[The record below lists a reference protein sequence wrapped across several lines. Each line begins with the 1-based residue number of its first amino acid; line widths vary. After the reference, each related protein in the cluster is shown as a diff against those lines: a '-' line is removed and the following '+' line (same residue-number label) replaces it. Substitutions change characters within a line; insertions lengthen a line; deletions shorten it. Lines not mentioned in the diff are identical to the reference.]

1 MDTPHTSLIDTDR
14 QRLRTAVRLLVAA
27 AALALVG
34 IFGFGM
40 FTGAGGY
47 FDEATTDEAL
57 RDYYWQIWGILLPLA
72 IATVISGVA
81 LLLMAGVLRRMR
93 SGWTAA
99 VTRVAQWVIVPATVL
114 ASVPYWMGPRG
125 DDGPDLP
132 SWLEPV
138 SGIAGTLGYAAVLA
152 MGVAI
157 FGLPMPKW
165 TGAALIL
172 GALAA
177 YVTFLPLFVF
187 VGTLAGG
194 IGILRW
200 NRKGLIAET
209 SASPLTASGL

>member
-1 MDTPHTSLIDTDR
+1 MDTSQRPLTDTAR
-14 QRLRTAVRLLVAA
+14 QRLRTAVWLLVAA
-27 AALALVG
+27 AALALLG

-47 FDEATTDEAL
+47 FDEATTEEAL
-57 RDYYWQIWGILLPLA
+57 RDYSWQIWGILLPIA

-81 LLLMAGVLRRMR
+81 LLLMAGVLRRIR
-93 SGWTAA
+93 TGWTAT
-99 VTRVAQWVIVPATVL
+99 VNTVAQWVIVPSTVL
-114 ASVPYWMGPRG
+114 ASVPYWMGPQSEG
-125 DDGPDLP
+125 SDVP

-138 SGIAGTLGYAAVLA
+138 SGIAGMLSYAAVLA
-152 MGVAI
+152 MGVTI
-157 FGLPMPKW
+157 FALPMPWW
-165 TGAALIL
+165 TGAALTL

-200 NRKGLIAET
+200 NRKGLEVQTRAP
-209 SASPLTASGL
+209 AVTASGL

>member
-1 MDTPHTSLIDTDR
+1 MDTAHTTLTDTAR
-14 QRLRTAVRLLVAA
+14 QRLRTAVWLLVAA
-27 AALALVG
+27 AALALLG

-47 FDEATTDEAL
+47 FDEATTEEAV
-57 RDYYWQIWGILLPLA
+57 RDHYWQIWGILLPIA

-93 SGWTAA
+93 TGWTAA
-99 VTRVAQWVIVPATVL
+99 VNTVAQWVIVPAAAL
-114 ASVPYWMGPRG
+114 ASVPYWMGPSG
-125 DDGPDLP
+125 GSSDVP
-132 SWLEPV
+132 SWLESV
-138 SGIAGTLGYAAVLA
+138 SGIAGMLSYAAVLA
-152 MGVAI
+152 MGVTI
-157 FGLPMPKW
+157 FALPMPKW
-165 TGAALIL
+165 TGAALVL

-200 NRKGLIAET
+200 NRKGLEGQTRVPA
-209 SASPLTASGL
+209 ATAAGL

>member
-1 MDTPHTSLIDTDR
+1 MDTTHTPLTDTDR

-27 AALALVG
+27 AAFALVG

-40 FTGAGGY
+40 LTGAGDY

-72 IATVISGVA
+72 IATVISGIA
-81 LLLMAGVLRRMR
+81 LFLMAGVLRRMR
-93 SGWTAA
+93 TGWTST
-99 VTRVAQWVIVPATVL
+99 VTRVAQWVVVPATVL
-114 ASVPYWMGPRG
+114 ASVPYWAGPG
-125 DDGPDLP
+125 SELP
-132 SWLEPV
+132 SWLGAV
-138 SGIAGTLGYAAVLA
+138 AGIAGMLAYAAALA

-200 NRKGLIAET
+200 NRKDLIADT
-209 SASPLTASGL
+209 GASPLTVSGL